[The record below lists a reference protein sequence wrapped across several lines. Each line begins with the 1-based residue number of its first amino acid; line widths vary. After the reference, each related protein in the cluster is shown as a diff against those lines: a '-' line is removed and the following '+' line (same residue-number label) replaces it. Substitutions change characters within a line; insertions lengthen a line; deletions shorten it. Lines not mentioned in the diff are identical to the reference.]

1 MFYLVGIFKT
11 SSLGNS
17 ISCNPGNPERTAL
30 RGWGQESGYRGVC
43 NKGQVVWTSEVYF
56 VNFHQVSQVKRFS
69 AFLCMGRCKSLGL
82 LKSFLSYA
90 SQLSGMSQLSDIT
103 IWYPP
108 VSYAFPVL
116 SSSVLTWIP
125 PHREWLQP
133 HGWVTAGIVLLP
145 ECPGWAGTVMTVTSL
160 FIDMAGI
167 LHVSAAS
174 FCSLKSSYLTLRR
187 AFWTE
192 RTLYT

>member
-1 MFYLVGIFKT
+1 MAT
-11 SSLGNS
+11 HS
-17 ISCNPGNPERTAL
+17 IILFWVTKS
-30 RGWGQESGYRGVC
+30 
-43 NKGQVVWTSEVYF
+43 WTRRS
-56 VNFHQVSQVKRFS
+56 NFRFPS
-69 AFLCMGRCKSLGL
+69 WEDVIAWAHWNH
-82 LKSFLSYA
+82 SFHMHLSYLGWA
-90 SQLSGMSQLSDIT
+90 SYLISLSDIRQ
-103 IWYPP
+103 YPML
-108 VSYAFPVL
+108 FLFWVL

-145 ECPGWAGTVMTVTSL
+145 ECPGWAGIVMTVTSL